1 MLNVLNGKDRYKIA
15 AGSCQSTDIY
25 KMQYESPEEK
35 KYSSVCKAIHKSGNI

>member
-25 KMQYESPEEK
+25 KMQYENPEEK